1 MSELCYIFVGLNRYL
16 DSLLKHLISFSDPY
30 KDPEVEEWA
39 ARKIQRSF
47 KDFKT
52 QKSRS
57 SLVRSEIVMTDADP
71 SAENI

>member
-1 MSELCYIFVGLNRYL
+1 MFKSNKMIFIYFL
-16 DSLLKHLISFSDPY
+16 DPY

-52 QKSRS
+52 QKSRTN
-57 SLVRSEIVMTDADP
+57 LNRSDIE
-71 SAENI
+71 EK